1 MWLARLSL
9 TPTFK
14 WVGDRA
20 GSDPNRFSGFWLAFR
35 NGARTFLPRFSHT
48 SMQPRPGRAAEG
60 AIAGDA
66 SEKPLKPG
74 FCIGGFV
81 GVHSGLVDRLNSGI

>member
-1 MWLARLSL
+1 
-9 TPTFK
+9 
-14 WVGDRA
+14 
-20 GSDPNRFSGFWLAFR
+20 
-35 NGARTFLPRFSHT
+35 
-48 SMQPRPGRAAEG
+48 MQPRPGQAG
-60 AIAGDA
+60 AITGDA